1 MYIYGASGHGR
12 VIIDIIDS
20 YEKIHGVFD
29 DDLNKKEV
37 LGYPVLGPIPE
48 GYTFQSDLF
57 IAIGDNHVRKQIA
70 DRLADRVKFASII
83 HDSVIFSKR
92 ANLGDGCV
100 VMEGAI
106 VKVGTQI
113 GNQTIINSGASV
125 DHDCTIGDFVHIA
138 PQATLC
144 GGIEVGEGTLI
155 GANSVILPGVKIGKW
170 CTIGAHSVVHKDVP
184 DGSVWKGNCIVDKLK
199 ANVGTVGSEQLGM

>member
-29 DDLNKKEV
+29 DDQDKKEV
-37 LGYPVLGPIPE
+37 LGYPVMGPIPAD
-48 GYTFQSDLF
+48 YVFQSDVF
-57 IAIGDNHVRKQIA
+57 IAIGDNKIRKMLA
-70 DRLADRVKFASII
+70 DRLAGRVKFASII

-92 ANLGDGCV
+92 ANIGDGCV

-106 VKVGTQI
+106 VKVGTSI
-113 GNQTIINSGASV
+113 GHQTIINSGASV
-125 DHDCTIGDFVHIA
+125 DHDCIIGDFVHIA

-144 GGIEVGEGTLI
+144 GGITVGEGTLI

-170 CTIGAHSVVHKDVP
+170 CTIGAHSVVNKDIP
-184 DGSVWKGNCIVDKLK
+184 DFSLWRGAGIVAQVSVL
-199 ANVGTVGSEQLGM
+199 